1 MLLLLTVNPMKLN
14 NTNHSV
20 VYGIIILL
28 FVSVIT
34 CGICL
39 CIGRYNIATKDV
51 MNFLIGNLEQ
61 DTASYNVLYHI
72 RIPRILLSYLIG
84 VALSASGA
92 AYQSLFHNRLVS
104 PGVLGVNSGAC
115 VGAGICILMGSGV
128 AMQTITS
135 FSTGILAAFLALLIQ
150 KCAKSKSPI
159 VLVLAGIVV
168 SALMNSI
175 IGIIKYIADEK
186 NKLAS
191 ITFWMLGSIA
201 DAEINQVYLLLPFV
215 AVCCTVILLM
225 SWRLNAMSLGEKEAL
240 SVGINYKS
248 ERLLIIC
255 CSTLLTSVTVS
266 ISGSIDWIGLIIPN
280 ISRSVVGSDNR
291 KMLPITLLLGGIFMT
306 IVDTLARSIS
316 PNEIPLGIIT
326 GLFGSVI
333 YFFILISKRG
343 IT

>member
-1 MLLLLTVNPMKLN
+1 MKLN
-14 NTNHSV
+14 KSNRSV

-34 CGICL
+34 CGFCL
-39 CIGRYNIATKDV
+39 CIGRYSIPPKDTIS
-51 MNFLIGNLEQ
+51 FLIGNLEH
-61 DTASYNVLYHI
+61 DTASFNVLYHI

-84 VALSASGA
+84 IALSASGA

-115 VGAGICILMGSGV
+115 VGAGICILMGTSIAV
-128 AMQTITS
+128 RTITS

-150 KCAKSKSPI
+150 KCAKNKSPI
-159 VLVLAGIVV
+159 VLVLAGVVV

-175 IGIIKYIADEK
+175 IGIIKYIADGK

-201 DAEINQVYLLLPFV
+201 DSEINQVYLLLPFV

-240 SVGINYKS
+240 SVGINYKA

-266 ISGSIDWIGLIIPN
+266 ISGSIDWVGLIIPN

-291 KMLPITLLLGGIFMT
+291 KMLPITILLGGIFMT